1 MRVTMQSI
9 YSNILVNLNKLNT
22 DINRVNQQI
31 SSGKQMSSISDN
43 PVNLVNA
50 LGLRTNLSEIG
61 QYRKNLSYGNTVIT
75 ASENA
80 LVSMKDLVMRAKTL
94 AIQQA
99 NAPLSPDNRQNA
111 ATEVKHL
118 WEQAIILANSS
129 VNGKYIF
136 GGFRTTGYTPAE
148 PAPFV
153 QGARDGYFINGEP
166 PAPLATSLTGTVDN
180 SAIAAGDLAVN
191 GTPTPV
197 DIDPG
202 AVINGLAMEKAAN
215 AVAALDGLDPE
226 VSAKLTTLLHSTPF
240 TAQTAGTGDP
250 PQVDYDFTING
261 VAVNTISIIGE
272 QSAAEQVD
280 LFVEAINAVS
290 GQTGVGAEA
299 GNDANGGVTGG
310 IVLRNLT
317 AGDDSTIEI
326 NAFTR
331 TEVEAG
337 TGAVLSVA
345 GDFADALSAAA
356 GPANNT
362 GEITLSSTSDPAS
375 AFTLT
380 SPNHNDDTVFDT
392 LGLGASAEEGT
403 LLFGLRP
410 LAGELLINGRPVSS
424 QADGISTIYADASAA
439 AKAAAI
445 NAGDYGVRA
454 EIVPAGFTAAGPV
467 QEGSLDPG
475 DLVINGVE
483 ILVEQVGDLDS
494 DNALVRAINARQE
507 ETGVVASRGEN
518 GRLILNA
525 VDGRNLQVTTSAMG
539 EQVTQ
544 LNNLVGQPSSQVHFG
559 SVRLWS
565 DQPFRLESR
574 SEDDPAAALAALGLS
589 AEGDDPSLL
598 IVNTIQRDND
608 YVRYAGDRDNDISIK
623 VGPQSTIEIN
633 KNGYDAVF
641 DTGVFRILKE
651 LEDFLQGEK
660 YTAVT
665 GAAQAGDIHAL
676 LNSEDTGLELADRI
690 VEGGGT
696 FKVVIANHDS
706 TPPSHTTTTIRVDP
720 ENDTLEDIAQ
730 RLNGI
735 NGLAATWTDTGHLR
749 LESSDPQRYSFN
761 LEQDTSGLLDAIGL
775 RPDQIQASA
784 LQKSIAELEVLL
796 NEQTNQISDF
806 GARANR
812 IETQNNIYMNL
823 EVATAEN
830 LSELEDTDL
839 IKALMEMQAKEVAY
853 QAALSAA
860 AKTMQLSLVNF
871 L

>member
-9 YSNILVNLNKLNT
+9 YANILVNLNKLNT

-50 LGLRTNLSEIG
+50 LGLRTNLSEID
-61 QYRKNLSYGNTVIT
+61 QYSKNLSYGNTVIT

-111 ATEVKHL
+111 AMEVKHL

-153 QGARDGYFINGEP
+153 QGARDGYFVNGAP
-166 PAPLATSLTGTVDN
+166 PASMPTNLTGTVDN
-180 SAIAAGDLAVN
+180 NVITAGDLAVN
-191 GTPTPV
+191 GVATTV
-197 DIDPG
+197 DINPG
-202 AVINGLAMEKAAN
+202 AVVNGLAMEKADN
-215 AVAALDGLDPE
+215 AVAALNGLDPE
-226 VSAKLTTLLHSTPF
+226 VSAKLTTLYADSAVSANTDGQDTNFDFDLNGTNIAVLIPDGTP
-240 TAQTAGTGDP
+240 QDQVAGA
-250 PQVDYDFTING
+250 I
-261 VAVNTISIIGE
+261 VA
-272 QSAAEQVD
+272 
-280 LFVEAINAVS
+280 AINQVK
-290 GQTGVGAEA
+290 GQTGVEA
-299 GNDANGGVTGG
+299 VVGDGTNGGVANA
-310 IVLRNLT
+310 VVFRNIQ
-317 AGDDSTIEI
+317 AGDDSAITVVV
-326 NAFTR
+326 NDH
-331 TEVEAG
+331 G
-337 TGAVLSVA
+337 SP
-345 GDFADALSAAA
+345 GDAALGFGLFAQTADA
-356 GPANNT
+356 ANNT
-362 GEITLSSTSDPAS
+362 GQITLASTTDPPEP
-375 AFTLT
+375 FTLT
-380 SPNHNDDTVFDT
+380 SPNHDDDTIFDA
-392 LGLGASAEEGT
+392 LGLGEAAEEGS
-403 LLFGLRP
+403 LVFGLLP
-410 LAGELLINGRPVSS
+410 LTGELLINGRPVIS
-424 QADGISTIYADASAA
+424 QSDGISTIYADASAA

-445 NAGDYGVRA
+445 NDGDYGVRA
-454 EIVPAGFTAAGPV
+454 EIVPAGFTATGPV
-467 QEGSLDPG
+467 QEGSLGPG

-483 ILVEQVGDLDS
+483 ILVAPVSDLDS

-544 LNNLVGQPSSQVHFG
+544 LNSPTGQPGSQVHFG

-574 SEDDPAAALAALGLS
+574 SEDDPAAGLAALGLA

-598 IVNTIQRDND
+598 VVNTIQRDND

-623 VGPQSTIEIN
+623 VGQQSTIEIN

-665 GAAQAGDIHAL
+665 GAAQAGNIHAL
-676 LNSEDTGLELADRI
+676 LNSEDTGLELADRL

-696 FKVVIANHDS
+696 FKVTIASHDS
-706 TPPSHTTTTIRVDP
+706 SPPTYSSTTIKVDP
-720 ENDTLEDIAQ
+720 ANDTLEDIAQ

-735 NGLAATWTDTGHLR
+735 NGLKAVWTDTGHLR
-749 LESSDPQRYSFN
+749 LESSDPERYSFD
-761 LEQDTSGLLDAIGL
+761 LGQDTSGLLDAIGL

-784 LQKSIAELEVLL
+784 LQKSIADLEVLL

-812 IETQNNIYMNL
+812 IEIQTNIYMNL

-853 QAALSAA
+853 QAALNAA